1 MNEDMMLRAD
11 EKKINWYPGH
21 MARAKRALADQL
33 SRVDVVVELCDARIP
48 RASRNPDLDALIK
61 GKRRL
66 LVLGKADLAQENQT
80 RAWLAYF
87 RAQGIDCMS
96 FDSIRGKAKD
106 IIARIEKASA
116 EAVAKMAARGVKKTV
131 RVMIVGVPNVG
142 KSTFTNRINGASIA
156 RTGDRPGV
164 TRSNQWVRI
173 TPYLELL
180 DTPGLL
186 WPNLSDQQ
194 DARALAFVGTINDNI
209 MDQQMLAIRLMENLM
224 DEHADALTTRFK
236 LKDNTLRGVPLLEEA
251 CRGRGWLLPG
261 GVCDTDRGASVIL
274 DEFRAGK
281 LGRIT
286 LQKAPM
292 KPALKGET
300 VEPNAKSPDSP
311 SGSAVTK

>member
-1 MNEDMMLRAD
+1 MSKRCKEREFFTLIELLIVIAIIAILAAMLL
-11 EKKINWYPGH
+11 P
-21 MARAKRALADQL
+21 ALGA
-33 SRVDVVVELCDARIP
+33 A
-48 RASRNPDLDALIK
+48 
-61 GKRRL
+61 
-66 LVLGKADLAQENQT
+66 
-80 RAWLAYF
+80 
-87 RAQGIDCMS
+87 
-96 FDSIRGKAKD
+96 RGKAKD

-116 EAVAKMAARGVKKTV
+116 DAVAKMAAKGVKKTV

-236 LKDNTLRGVPLLEEA
+236 LKDNTLRGVPLLDA
-251 CRGRGWLLPG
+251 TKVL
-261 GVCDTDRGASVIL
+261 A
-274 DEFRAGK
+274 RALIIAFAPERLK
-281 LGRIT
+281 
-286 LQKAPM
+286 KA
-292 KPALKGET
+292 
-300 VEPNAKSPDSP
+300 
-311 SGSAVTK
+311 

>member
-1 MNEDMMLRAD
+1 M
-11 EKKINWYPGH
+11 
-21 MARAKRALADQL
+21 
-33 SRVDVVVELCDARIP
+33 
-48 RASRNPDLDALIK
+48 
-61 GKRRL
+61 
-66 LVLGKADLAQENQT
+66 
-80 RAWLAYF
+80 
-87 RAQGIDCMS
+87 
-96 FDSIRGKAKD
+96 
-106 IIARIEKASA
+106 
-116 EAVAKMAARGVKKTV
+116 
-131 RVMIVGVPNVG
+131 
-142 KSTFTNRINGASIA
+142 
-156 RTGDRPGV
+156 

-209 MDQQMLAIRLMENLM
+209 MDQQMLAIRLMESLM
-224 DEHADALTTRFK
+224 EEHTDALTTRFK

-286 LQKAPM
+286 LQKAPLPP
-292 KPALKGET
+292 KKKAEEQREIKKET
-300 VEPNAKSPDSP
+300 EE
-311 SGSAVTK
+311 

>member
-1 MNEDMMLRAD
+1 MNEEMMLRAD

-224 DEHADALTTRFK
+224 EEHADALTTRFK

-261 GVCDTDRGASVIL
+261 GVSDTDRGASVIL

-286 LQKAPM
+286 LQKAPQPP
-292 KPALKGET
+292 KKKAEEKREIKKET
-300 VEPNAKSPDSP
+300 EE
-311 SGSAVTK
+311 

>member
-1 MNEDMMLRAD
+1 MNEDMMLHAD

-48 RASRNPDLDALIK
+48 RASRNPDLDTLIK

-106 IIARIEKASA
+106 VIARIEKASA

-224 DEHADALTTRFK
+224 EEHADALTTRFK
-236 LKDNTLRGVPLLEEA
+236 LKNNTLRGVPLLEEA
-251 CRGRGWLLPG
+251 CRGRGWLFPG

-286 LQKAPM
+286 LQKAPLPP
-292 KPALKGET
+292 KKKAEEQREIKKET
-300 VEPNAKSPDSP
+300 EE
-311 SGSAVTK
+311 